1 MKSSPVKK
9 RLILILLDHV
19 LIFMAFCLVSTILG
33 QDLYANLARTHPWLL
48 IFLLLHLVVAVIFD
62 KYLFRKTG
70 SSRNI
75 FLKMINTNLAFTG
88 IASFLIIVT
97 SQFGFPRTLFFGTV
111 GLSTILEI
119 PIWWLIFVF
128 QSAKQRGYNYN
139 HDELP
144 MVEES
149 EPEKAEKYPERK
161 DPRAFLNVR
170 GQAIRQSVIYE
181 NGHGAY
187 EYLKNNVPI
196 DDSSVVLS
204 VNNRLNILHL
214 PASCIDTIVN
224 LEKVNNHRR
233 VNKFFETVNFK
244 LPPGGYYSGV
254 AEPQKTRKK
263 RFFRTYTPVFG
274 FVLYF
279 FDCLWSRVIPK
290 LPVVK
295 RLYFS
300 LTKGK
305 NRAMSRAEVLGRLYA
320 CGFEVVDETLVDG
333 MLYFTARKVRNPH
346 FDKAPT
352 YGPLVRLR
360 RVGKDGKIIGVYK
373 MRTMHPFSEYIQ
385 GYVYDKHGTQDGD
398 KITDDF
404 RITTWG
410 KIMRKLWIDEL
421 PMIYNWLNG
430 DLKLVGVRPLSKHK
444 FNTYPEYLQRLRVK
458 FKPGLVP
465 PYYADLPS
473 TEEEFFES
481 EERYIRKYARAPL
494 YTDFVYF
501 TRAAHNILFKNARS
515 K

>member
-1 MKSSPVKK
+1 
-9 RLILILLDHV
+9 
-19 LIFMAFCLVSTILG
+19 
-33 QDLYANLARTHPWLL
+33 
-48 IFLLLHLVVAVIFD
+48 
-62 KYLFRKTG
+62 
-70 SSRNI
+70 
-75 FLKMINTNLAFTG
+75 
-88 IASFLIIVT
+88 
-97 SQFGFPRTLFFGTV
+97 
-111 GLSTILEI
+111 
-119 PIWWLIFVF
+119 
-128 QSAKQRGYNYN
+128 
-139 HDELP
+139 
-144 MVEES
+144 
-149 EPEKAEKYPERK
+149 
-161 DPRAFLNVR
+161 
-170 GQAIRQSVIYE
+170 
-181 NGHGAY
+181 
-187 EYLKNNVPI
+187 
-196 DDSSVVLS
+196 
-204 VNNRLNILHL
+204 
-214 PASCIDTIVN
+214 
-224 LEKVNNHRR
+224 
-233 VNKFFETVNFK
+233 
-244 LPPGGYYSGV
+244 
-254 AEPQKTRKK
+254 
-263 RFFRTYTPVFG
+263 
-274 FVLYF
+274 
-279 FDCLWSRVIPK
+279 
-290 LPVVK
+290 
-295 RLYFS
+295 
-300 LTKGK
+300 
-305 NRAMSRAEVLGRLYA
+305 MSRAEVLGRLYA

-501 TRAAHNILFKNARS
+501 TRAARNILFKNARS